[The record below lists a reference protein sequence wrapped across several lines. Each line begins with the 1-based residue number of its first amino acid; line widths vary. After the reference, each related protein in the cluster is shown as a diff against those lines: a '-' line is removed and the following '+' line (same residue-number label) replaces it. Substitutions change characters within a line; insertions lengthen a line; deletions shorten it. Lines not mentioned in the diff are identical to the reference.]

1 MTKLCFEVLNEAFC
15 RDAEAFSEPSEKDLE
30 WQNKMTTTEWVKIFS
45 KFTIWAIF
53 FAVQICHQIESY
65 LKQIYRPPS
74 TTPTMFEED
83 RHDRHPFEMIII
95 SAKLKNLKLKPKKH
109 HKKQLKQNKYS

>member
-53 FAVQICHQIESY
+53 FAVEICHQIESY
-65 LKQIYRPPS
+65 LKKTLQAALNYAHNVWGGQTWQAPIWNDHYFCQI
-74 TTPTMFEED
+74 
-83 RHDRHPFEMIII
+83 
-95 SAKLKNLKLKPKKH
+95 KKIW
-109 HKKQLKQNKYS
+109 N